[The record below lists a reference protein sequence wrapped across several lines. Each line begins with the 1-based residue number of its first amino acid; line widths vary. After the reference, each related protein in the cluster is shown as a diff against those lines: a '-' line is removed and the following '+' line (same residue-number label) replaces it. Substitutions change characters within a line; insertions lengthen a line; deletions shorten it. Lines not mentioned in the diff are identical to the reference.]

1 MSYAIKLGIARLT
14 NEIRIGSQLST
25 LEPVELVFI
34 LENTFN
40 RKYAP
45 DGKKYAIAKP
55 VDIGISGENYY
66 YVKSGIEIGQTIVT
80 GGYRVLSK
88 ELQHGSLVLIK
99 DNLSYKNTSS
109 TN

>member
-1 MSYAIKLGIARLT
+1 M
-14 NEIRIGSQLST
+14 
-25 LEPVELVFI
+25 
-34 LENTFN
+34 ENTFN
-40 RKYAP
+40 GNFAP

-99 DNLSYKNTSS
+99 DNLFYKNTSP